1 MRTRHRITTAAVLVL
16 TLSLPAGAA
25 SRPPRHPGGIVQ
37 AVQRFVLRAMTRI
50 SPPVGS
56 PNMPTEETTT
66 PTTDAPVRTQT
77 Q

>member
-1 MRTRHRITTAAVLVL
+1 MRTHHRIATAAVLVL

-25 SRPPRHPGGIVQ
+25 GRPPRQPGGIVQ
-37 AVQRFVLRAMTRI
+37 AVKRFVLRAMTRI

-56 PNMPTEETTT
+56 PSTSELPTTT
-66 PTTDAPVRTQT
+66 TEGPTKTQM